1 MPKSYQIFWFV
12 VPNVSLKNPRLLL
25 FTATIFKTDFYLY
38 WFNIIDRID
47 LWKKCT
53 GNPTVW
59 CSNPWFHKPSIE
71 GHIFVGKN
79 AASCFIIEIPTQN
92 WCVKS
97 LKSQEKSW
105 CNQVQP
111 GEIPTKIMVST
122 SFTHQFG
129 WNPPGSALLA
139 ARGAIRRRRPGAWR
153 WRTLRRAEACDGT
166 GGFHHG
172 KIDGKSMGRWWGFH
186 LDLMLISDVTI

>member
-111 GEIPTKIMVST
+111 GEIPTKINQLHPPIWLKST
-122 SFTHQFG
+122 RLR
-129 WNPPGSALLA
+129 PPGRARRHPKAPARRLEMADA
-139 ARGAIRRRRPGAWR
+139 AKGGGVRRDGRFSQWENR
-153 WRTLRRAEACDGT
+153 WEN
-166 GGFHHG
+166 
-172 KIDGKSMGRWWGFH
+172 RWEGDEDFTW
-186 LDLMLISDVTI
+186 I